1 MFRIKHVKRSDIKI
15 DKDVRYDSLP
25 TIISSKFTAT
35 SYDGKSPEVVKAMKD
50 REKQLREKQIR
61 ALMEKKEREI
71 TTAINEEKKEEAKKM
86 YGKKLDEW
94 SCDLSGEKKSIR
106 TLLTTVGS

>member
-1 MFRIKHVKRSDIKI
+1 MNRNDIKI
-15 DKDVRYDSLP
+15 DKDARSRFTHVL
-25 TIISSKFTAT
+25 ISSKLTAT
-35 SYDGKSPEVVKAMKD
+35 SYEGKSADVVKAMKN

-71 TTAINEEKKEEAKKM
+71 TTALNEEKKEEAKKL

-94 SCDLSGEKKSIR
+94 SCDLSGEKKNIR
-106 TLLTTVGS
+106 TLLTTVGEEVVCE

>member
-1 MFRIKHVKRSDIKI
+1 MNRNDIKI
-15 DKDVRYDSLP
+15 DKDARSRFMHVLIP
-25 TIISSKFTAT
+25 SKLTAT
-35 SYDGKSPEVVKAMKD
+35 SYEGKSADVVKAMKN

-71 TTAINEEKKEEAKKM
+71 TTALNEEKKEEAKKL

-94 SCDLSGEKKSIR
+94 SCDLSGEKKNIR
-106 TLLTTVGS
+106 TLLTTVGEEVLCE